1 MVIAPLDTRQPWWPF
16 LAAGAAGTCWN
27 KGRPVRA
34 LIEPGSG
41 VLRGP
46 GGAAMELTAPLI
58 AVRLDYRAVRSDAPT
73 SPGMRG
79 RVQTAL
85 ADRLRGARLESG
97 PGEEHEMEWE

>member
-1 MVIAPLDTRQPWWPF
+1 MIAPLDTRQPWWPF
-16 LAAGAAGTCWN
+16 LAAGAAGTCWE

-34 LIEPGSG
+34 LIKPGSG
-41 VLRGP
+41 VLRAT

-58 AVRLDYRAVRSDAPT
+58 AVRLDYRALRSVAPT

-85 ADRLRGARLESG
+85 ADRLRGSRLESG
-97 PGEEHEMEWE
+97 RDEEEEGDWE